1 MNAYQLA
8 GIRDEV
14 GTVLDPLERA
24 VGAAA
29 GASRAT
35 APRLASLDGQTL
47 AVIDNG
53 AGQRFG
59 ERLVERLR
67 AMFDLKD
74 VIFVLKDTVNV
85 PPRPEDWEEVTRRAT
100 MGLALYGA

>member
-1 MNAYQLA
+1 MNAYQLV

-14 GTVLDPLERA
+14 GMVLDPLERA

-35 APRLASLDGQTL
+35 APRVASLDGQTL

-53 AGQRFG
+53 AGQQFRDQI
-59 ERLVERLR
+59 LDRLR
-67 AMFDLKD
+67 AMFDLAD
-74 VIFVLKDTVNV
+74 VIVVVKDTVNV
-85 PPRPEDWEEVTRRAT
+85 PPRPEDWEEVTRRGT
-100 MGLALYGA
+100 VGLALYGA